1 MGAVFERVVKALD
14 ARGLTVVNMID
25 PVDGSTVAGLDLEQ
39 LAVLVDTLEV
49 MERTIAKVNAYADDR
64 SMYMNGTCGS
74 MRVASD
80 LYTITGATTRW
91 DRQ

>member
-1 MGAVFERVVKALD
+1 MGATFERVVKALD
-14 ARGLTVVNMID
+14 AKGLTVVNMID

-39 LAVLVDTLEV
+39 LAVLVDTLEA

-64 SMYMNGTCGS
+64 SMYMHGTCGS

-80 LYTITGATTRW
+80 LYAITGATASW
-91 DRQ
+91 NRQ